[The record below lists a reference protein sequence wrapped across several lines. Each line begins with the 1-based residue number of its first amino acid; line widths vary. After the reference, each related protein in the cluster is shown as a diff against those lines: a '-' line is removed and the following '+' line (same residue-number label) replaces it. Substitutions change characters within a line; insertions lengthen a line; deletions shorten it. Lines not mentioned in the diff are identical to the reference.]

1 MCRLKCLGITAS
13 VLVLFFSSFAGLS
26 AFAEEPTYS
35 DHAVFSKQQKRPDVA
50 AKDVQQIF
58 GEYMNRSNAVLSTPV
73 ENVEEGETD
82 NYVVRNVDVAGN
94 RIVDLDARIK
104 QDCINLKPDVLS
116 ILVGINGVAH
126 DAVLQNGVGAEKFER
141 VYDAM
146 LDEIQAAL
154 PDCRL
159 ILMEPYLL
167 RGPVTEAQWD
177 IFLSETTLRQE
188 IVARLAEK
196 HGCALMRTQ
205 KLFSDAFERTG
216 NALDWTQDG
225 VHTSPAGAMLIAQEW
240 LRIFRE
246 IMQ

>member
-1 MCRLKCLGITAS
+1 MRILFTGDSITDASRTEQVEAMSKSLAARGERVSPLFPDERLNSLLGTGYPLLVAS
-13 VLVLFFSSFAGLS
+13 QLGY
-26 AFAEEPTYS
+26 EEPGRYE
-35 DHAVFSKQQKRPDVA
+35 
-50 AKDVQQIF
+50 IL
-58 GEYMNRSNAVLSTPV
+58 NR
-73 ENVEEGETD
+73 G
-82 NYVVRNVDVAGN
+82 VAGN

-146 LDEIQAAL
+146 LDEIRTAL
-154 PDCRL
+154 PDCKI

-167 RGPVTEAQWD
+167 RGPVTEEHWD
-177 IFLSETTLRQE
+177 YFSSQTALRRE

-196 HGCALMRTQ
+196 HGCALIRTQ
-205 KLFSDAFERTG
+205 QLFDDAFARSG

-225 VHTSPAGAMLIAQEW
+225 VHTSPAGALLIAQEW
-240 LRIFRE
+240 LRVFHSI
-246 IMQ
+246 IQ